1 MTNTINHAELK
12 ENIKISYET
21 KTPLFVWGGVGI
33 GKSETIK
40 EVAKEIAQDFK
51 LELSENANSEGKFG
65 FLDVRI
71 SQLEPSD
78 LRGLPIQDTEDGT
91 TRWLFPNWLPRDKDS
106 KGILFFDELNLSPP
120 SIQAVA
126 YQLILDRRIGD
137 YVLPSGW
144 VVISAGNRIEDRCNV
159 FDMSSALCNRFIHS
173 VLDIPTVED
182 WSNWAIKNEIDSRIV
197 AFLNFKSDSLYR
209 ADEKIKDKA
218 FPTPRSWA
226 FCSRLIKGKKHNKQ
240 VELLVGA
247 SVGEGT
253 AKEFI
258 AFLRL
263 QTKIDLDTILKNPK
277 QVKEIKEVDLKYVL
291 IGTIAEKYRSDKKLF
306 EKILPLCDYMET
318 EFSIL
323 LLRFLKNTDEAHF
336 KKSITNS
343 KKGIELLKGYA
354 DILA

>member
-1 MTNTINHAELK
+1 MANAVNHKELK
-12 ENIKISYET
+12 EHIKVAYET

-40 EVAKEIAQDFK
+40 AVAEEIAKSQN
-51 LELSENANSEGKFG
+51 LELCENANEKDKFG

-78 LRGLPIQDTEDGT
+78 LRGLPIQDKDEGT
-91 TRWLFPNWLPRDKDS
+91 TKWLFPNWLPRDKDS

-137 YVLPSGW
+137 YILPNGW
-144 VVISAGNRIEDRCNV
+144 VIVSAGNRIEDRCNV
-159 FDMSSALCNRFIHS
+159 FDMSSALCNRFIHAE
-173 VLDIPTVED
+173 LDIPSVENWSD
-182 WSNWAIKNEIDSRIV
+182 WGIKNGIDGRIV
-197 AFLNFKSDSLYR
+197 AFLNFKSDSLYK
-209 ADEKIKDKA
+209 AEEKIKDKA

-226 FCSRLIKGKKHNKQ
+226 FCSKLIKGKEHNRQ
-240 VELLVGA
+240 VEQLVSA

-263 QTKIDLDTILKNPK
+263 QTKIDLNTILKNPS
-277 QVKEIKEVDLKYVL
+277 QVKSIKEVDLKYVL
-291 IGTIAEKYRSDKKLF
+291 IGTIAERYRADKKLF
-306 EKILPLCDYMET
+306 EKILPLCDFMEA
-318 EFSIL
+318 EYSIL
-323 LLRFLKNTDEAHF
+323 LLRFLKNTDQAHF

-343 KKGIELLKGYA
+343 KKGKELLKKYA